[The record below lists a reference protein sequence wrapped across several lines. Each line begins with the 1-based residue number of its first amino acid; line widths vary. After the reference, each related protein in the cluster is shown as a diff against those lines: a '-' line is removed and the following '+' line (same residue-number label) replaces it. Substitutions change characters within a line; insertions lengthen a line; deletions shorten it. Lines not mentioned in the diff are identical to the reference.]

1 MSMDLLEKQ
10 KVLDYLSDMPDQF
23 SADEMID
30 RIITLSKIE
39 RGLRDVEAG
48 RVKSN
53 EAVIEKFRAWQ
64 QR

>member
-1 MSMDLLEKQ
+1 MELLEKQ
-10 KVLDYLSDMPDQF
+10 KVLDYLHDMPEQF
-23 SADEMID
+23 SADDMID

-48 RVKSN
+48 RVKTN
-53 EAVIEKFRAWQ
+53 EEVVAKFRSWQ

>member
-1 MSMDLLEKQ
+1 MDLLEKQ
-10 KVLDYLSDMPDQF
+10 KVLAYLSDMPDQF
-23 SADEMID
+23 SADDMID

-48 RVKSN
+48 RIKTN
-53 EAVIEKFRAWQ
+53 EEVVAKFRAWQ